1 MDLNIVEAGYHQLKT
16 NYTKSVCVFCGSR
29 EGSKPE
35 YKLAAIELGKL
46 LSEVKFRLVYGGGNL
61 GLMGALASSAQQNN
75 CEILG
80 IIPQH
85 LMEREVGKTN
95 LKNLIIT
102 KNMHE
107 RKNLMYNESDAIMIL
122 PGGVGT
128 LDEFFEIITWGQLGL
143 HKKYIFLLNIDGFWS
158 PLLNLL
164 AHQVNHGFMDKSIN
178 NLFSVVATPR
188 EAINYLIN

>member
-1 MDLNIVEAGYHQLKT
+1 MEINKVEVGYHQLET
-16 NYTKSVCVFCGSR
+16 NYIKSVCVFCGSR
-29 EGSKPE
+29 DGSKSE

-46 LSEVKFRLVYGGGNL
+46 LSEVKIRLVYGGGNL

-80 IIPQH
+80 IIPQY
-85 LMEREVGKTN
+85 LMEKEVGKKN

-107 RKNLMYNESDAIMIL
+107 RKNLMYSESDAIMIL

-128 LDEFFEIITWGQLGL
+128 LDEFFEILTWGQLGL
-143 HKKYIFLLNIDGFWS
+143 HEKNIILLNIDGFWS

-164 AHQVNHGFMDKSIN
+164 SHQVNHGFMDKSIN
-178 NLFSVVATPR
+178 KLFSVVATPQ
-188 EAINYLIN
+188 EAIDYLIN